1 MSLTFSE
8 FFAYIVLAVFTAGM
22 FFFVFMQRIIEWL
35 EAREDRK
42 KAKAETADPDP
53 AVKPT

>member
-42 KAKAETADPDP
+42 KAKAETADPATKP
-53 AVKPT
+53 A